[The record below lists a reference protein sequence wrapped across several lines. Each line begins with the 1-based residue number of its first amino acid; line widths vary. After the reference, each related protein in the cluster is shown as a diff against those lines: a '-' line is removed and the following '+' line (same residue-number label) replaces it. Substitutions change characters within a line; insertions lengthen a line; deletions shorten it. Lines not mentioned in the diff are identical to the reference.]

1 MSEFGALLDLLRML
15 LVDPRTAVLFALLI
29 AGAWRDC
36 LSMRIPNGLTYGGAT
51 FALIY
56 SAIVPFSAHAGFWW
70 AFGGLCTGLLLMLP
84 LYTLRVMGAGD
95 VKLMAMAGAF
105 LGLSET
111 PMAVL
116 WVFLAGGLF
125 AIGHVLTH
133 RLLGRL
139 AHSLRDMAGQL
150 MLTATTGTRPASPA
164 ALKQSVGK
172 LPYGMAIAAGTISYV
187 VARQIGYA

>member
-29 AGAWRDC
+29 AGAWKDC
-36 LSMRIPNGLTYGGAT
+36 LTLRIPNGLTYGGAT

-56 SAIVPFSAHAGFWW
+56 SAVVPFSSQAGFWW

-84 LYTLRVMGAGD
+84 LYMLRVMGAGD

-111 PMAVL
+111 PAAVL

-125 AIGHVLTH
+125 AIGHVLMH

-139 AHSLRDMAGQL
+139 THSLRDMAGQL
-150 MLTATTGTRPASPA
+150 MLTVTTGTRPASPA

>member
-1 MSEFGALLDLLRML
+1 MSEFSALLDLLRML

-29 AGAWRDC
+29 AGALKDC
-36 LSMRIPNGLTYGGAT
+36 LSMRIPNSLTYGGAT

-56 SAIVPFSAHAGFWW
+56 SAIVPFSTHAGFWW
-70 AFGGLCTGLLLMLP
+70 AVGGLFAGLLLLLP
-84 LYTLRVMGAGD
+84 LYMLRVMGAGD

-111 PMAVL
+111 PLAVL
-116 WVFLAGGLF
+116 WVFTAGGLF
-125 AIGHVLTH
+125 AVVHVLVH
-133 RLLGRL
+133 RQLGRL
-139 AHSLRDMAGQL
+139 AHTLREVAGQL
-150 MLTATTGTRPASPA
+150 TLSAAAGTRPASPT

>member
-15 LVDPRTAVLFALLI
+15 LADPRTAVLFALLI
-29 AGAWRDC
+29 AGAWKDC

-56 SAIVPFSAHAGFWW
+56 SAIVPFSTHAGFWW
-70 AFGGLCTGLLLMLP
+70 AFGGLCTGLLLLLP
-84 LYTLRVMGAGD
+84 LYMLRVMGAGD

-111 PMAVL
+111 PTAVL

-125 AIGHVLTH
+125 AIGHVLMH
-133 RLLGRL
+133 RQLGRL
-139 AHSLRDMAGQL
+139 AHSLRDMVGQL
-150 MLTATTGTRPASPA
+150 TLSMAAASRPASPA